1 MHLRVLLPSLL
12 VCLAASAAETHE
24 FFEKRIRPVLAKQ
37 CYACHSAQSKLGGLD
52 LTSRASLLQG
62 GNSGAAI
69 VPGKASESLLI
80 RSIEHASEKLKM
92 PTGQAKLS
100 ATEIADL
107 RTWVDAGAA
116 WPAPTA
122 ATSAAPGSK
131 GRYEITPEQRAFW
144 AFQPVTKP
152 ALPAVKN
159 SAWAQTPIDRFIA
172 AKLDAA
178 GLAPNHAADRRTLIR
193 RATFDLTGLP
203 ATAAEVD
210 AFVNDSGPQAWAKV
224 VDRLL
229 KSPRYGERWAR
240 FWLDVARYSDDRLE
254 SEVEAPYANA
264 FRYRDWVVNAFNED
278 MPYDRFV
285 KAQIAGDLLQDKDRT
300 LAGLGFYALSPDT
313 QEDRVDATGRAFLGL
328 TTGCAQ
334 CHNHKFDPIP
344 QRDYY
349 ALLGV
354 FTSTERHETP
364 LAPAAEVKAWR
375 DHAKRIADKKA
386 EIRDFLHGE
395 ATQLSILLA
404 GQTARY
410 TRAAAR
416 VMAGG
421 ATDADNTLDR
431 ETLDRWI
438 AYLRSPEKDH
448 DYLKA
453 WGTPAFDHDEWQ
465 RIVVGVLKERKE
477 VDDTNLVRRAQA
489 KETKT
494 PPELVALKPQ
504 SFYVWRDMFF
514 SDFYGNQFKQEDDG
528 LLYYG
533 PNRGFLETDGTVE
546 RFLDGIWKTHL
557 AQLRAE
563 LKQWKET
570 LPPQYPFLHTIKD
583 REKPNMERL
592 DGKGEEVPRG
602 FLSILSPTGA
612 PLEFKRGSG
621 RLELAEAI
629 ASPANPLTAR
639 VMVNRIW
646 QHHFETGLVRTA
658 SDFGRMGERPSHP
671 ELLDYLASR
680 LVENQWSVKA
690 LHREIM
696 LSAVYQ
702 VASVNSAEPAK
713 VDPDN
718 RLLWRA
724 NTRRLDAEAL
734 RDSMLAV
741 TGELNLA
748 MGGQPFDVSEDK
760 DRRRAIH
767 GFVSRRKLNAMLALF
782 DVPNPNASSD
792 RRAIT
797 ITPPQQLFFLN
808 GGFVARRGDALA
820 AQVKPGEIG
829 EIYRRVFAREP
840 LDAEVRLGR
849 EYLAASPDGRWA
861 AYAQA
866 LLNSNEFLFVN

>member
-1 MHLRVLLPSLL
+1 M
-12 VCLAASAAETHE
+12 CLAARAADTPPAHE

-37 CYACHSAQSKLGGLD
+37 CYACHSQQSKLGGLD
-52 LTSRASLLQG
+52 LTSRAGLLQG
-62 GNSGAAI
+62 GNSGAA
-69 VPGKASESLLI
+69 VAPGKASDSLLI
-80 RSIEHASEKLKM
+80 RSVEHASEKLKM
-92 PTGQAKLS
+92 PMGQAKLR
-100 ATEIADL
+100 AAEIADL
-107 RTWVDAGAA
+107 RSWVDAGAA
-116 WPAPTA
+116 WPASTVPP
-122 ATSAAPGSK
+122 APASSK
-131 GRYEITPEQRAFW
+131 ARYEITPEQRAFW
-144 AFQPVTKP
+144 AFQPVAKP
-152 ALPAVKN
+152 SLPAVKN
-159 SAWAQTPIDRFIA
+159 GAWVQTPIDRFIA

-178 GLAPNHAADRRTLIR
+178 GLAPNHAADRRTLLR

-203 ATAAEVD
+203 PTAAEVD
-210 AFVNDSGPQAWAKV
+210 AFVNDTDPQAWAKV

-254 SEVEAPYANA
+254 SEVEAPYENA
-264 FRYRDWVVNAFNED
+264 FRYRDWVVNAFNAD

-285 KAQIAGDLLQDKDRT
+285 KAQIAGDLLDDKDRT
-300 LAGLGFYALSPDT
+300 IAGLGFYALSPDT

-354 FTSTERHETP
+354 FTSTEHHETP

-386 EIRDFLHGE
+386 EIRDFLHGQ

-410 TRAAAR
+410 TRAAA
-416 VMAGG
+416 AGE
-421 ATDADNTLDR
+421 ADNTLDR

-438 AYLRSPEKDH
+438 AYLRSPDKDH
-448 DYLKA
+448 AYLKA
-453 WGTPAFDHDEWQ
+453 WGTPAFDHDRWQ
-465 RIVVGVLKERKE
+465 RIVVDVLKERKE

-489 KETKT
+489 KEKKT
-494 PPELVALKPQ
+494 PPELVALKPE
-504 SFYVWRDMFF
+504 SFYVWRDLFF

-563 LKQWKET
+563 LKQLKET

-583 REKPNMERL
+583 REKPKMERL

-602 FLSILSPTGA
+602 FLSILSPGA
-612 PLEFKRGSG
+612 PLEFKGGGSG

-639 VMVNRIW
+639 VMANRIW
-646 QHHFETGLVRTA
+646 QHHFESGLVRTA

-680 LVENQWSVKA
+680 LVEGKWSVKA

-702 VASVNSAEPAK
+702 VASMNSAGSAK

-741 TGELNLA
+741 TGELSLE
-748 MGGQPFDVSEDK
+748 MGGKPFDVSADQ

-767 GFVSRRKLNAMLALF
+767 GFVSRRKLDAMLALF

-820 AQVKPGEIG
+820 AQVKPGEIR
-829 EIYRRVFAREP
+829 EIYRRIFARDP
-840 LDAEVRLGR
+840 LDAEMRLAR
-849 EYLAASPDGRWA
+849 EYLGAGATGDRWA